1 MISKRA
7 VPDSF
12 TYNSVNRDYKSNFYQ
27 QTRSKI
33 LEPVHEKS
41 IEQSILTTKL
51 QETNSSMANFNLEN
65 NFIKIEES
73 MQSNSN
79 RPNES
84 SSSNEIK
91 KYNFLNESLVKGNKN
106 INNLSNI
113 VEKRDNHIY
122 LSLKTNLSQNKSLLD
137 DSRRTKHSYSH
148 SRHEENKK
156 EQIHKTDKIEEHENL
171 IILLKEEK
179 EKNIKL
185 SQALSEKE
193 RIISNLQG
201 INTKMESELEQNET
215 LIFENKKKIEVK
227 DRLIFDLQKKLE
239 KNEYQLQNSYLNP
252 KTNTTPLQDKNK
264 SLNSDLTS
272 TKTSLKNAKSCQSTT
287 SEKESLQDNNSNIKN
302 YFQFSHNENKPDCF
316 KLLDEILKNLVGL
329 LNINCIEDAIPKITN
344 MITDLKSYGKFHD
357 ILNKAIVECSPEG
370 SFKNCMPNLKE
381 SWKWIRNLMVQYMNL
396 KRNENKLT
404 ITMSQLISPKTSHKF
419 NELTDHNFFN

>member
-7 VPDSF
+7 VPDSL
-12 TYNSVNRDYKSNFYQ
+12 TYNSANRDYKSNFYQ
-27 QTRSKI
+27 QIRSKA

-51 QETNSSMANFNLEN
+51 QETNSSMANFNLDN

-73 MQSNSN
+73 MHSNSN

-91 KYNFLNESLVKGNKN
+91 KYNFLNESLIKGNKS

-113 VEKRDNHIY
+113 VDKRDNHIY
-122 LSLKTNLSQNKSLLD
+122 LSLKTSLSQNKSLLD
-137 DSRRTKHSYSH
+137 DSRRTKHSFSH
-148 SRHEENKK
+148 SRHEDNKK
-156 EQIHKTDKIEEHENL
+156 EQMQKSDQNDDHENL
-171 IILLKEEK
+171 LSLLKEEK

-185 SQALSEKE
+185 TQTISEKE
-193 RIISNLQG
+193 RLISSLQS
-201 INTKMESELEQNET
+201 INTKMESEIEQKET
-215 LIFENKKKIEVK
+215 IIFENKKKIEVK

-239 KNEYQLQNSYLNP
+239 KSDYQLQTTYLNP

-264 SLNSDLTS
+264 SLSSDLTS
-272 TKTSLKNAKSCQSTT
+272 TKNSLKNAKSCQSTT

-316 KLLDEILKNLVGL
+316 KLLDEILKNLVSL
-329 LNINCIEDAIPKITN
+329 LNINYIEDVIPKITG
-344 MITDLKSYGKFHD
+344 MIADLKSYGKFHD
-357 ILNKAIVECSPEG
+357 SLNKTIVECSPEG
-370 SFKNCMPNLKE
+370 SFKNCLPSLKE